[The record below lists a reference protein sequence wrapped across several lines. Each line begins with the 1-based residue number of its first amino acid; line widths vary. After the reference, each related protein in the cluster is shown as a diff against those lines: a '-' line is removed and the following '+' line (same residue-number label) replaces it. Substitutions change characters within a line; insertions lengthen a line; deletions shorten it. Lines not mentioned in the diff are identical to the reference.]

1 MLRLSTALIAVLA
14 VTAVASRSS
23 PADPTSPD
31 TAKLVTARVA
41 AASDA
46 YAGTVSEYMANATT
60 RSTLEVDLA
69 VTWSER
75 WLDAAL
81 EAGPAKPAFAEH
93 LARMQKLESKA
104 LDRASAEWSGA
115 AERLD
120 LAMAKH
126 ARIQAELWN
135 LRGHK

>member
-1 MLRLSTALIAVLA
+1 MLRLSTALIIVLA
-14 VTAVASRSS
+14 ITAVASRSS

-46 YAGTVSEYMANATT
+46 YAGTVAEYMATATT

-81 EAGPAKPAFAEH
+81 EAGPAKQAFVEH

-104 LDRASAEWSGA
+104 LDRVNAEWAGA

-135 LRGHK
+135 ARGHK